1 MISLALVPVFVA
13 AALSFGMLF
22 LQMAQAV
29 DISGKS
35 EYVTQEKCE
44 NGKANCSVFSLTD
57 TKFEVTGAITG
68 LAGIKND
75 TKDLGLNI
83 LGRFMINILGLIVL
97 WMAVMAALKSNKI
110 TEDAVKPVAEFGES
124 IGKLMKSLPKLIPI
138 IPTPHGAMG
147 LQGLGNVGSSF
158 TNEIQRGPA
167 REGDELGTKW

>member
-29 DISGKS
+29 DINGKS
-35 EYVTQEKCE
+35 EYVKQEKCE
-44 NGKANCSVFSLTD
+44 NGKKECSAFTFTD
-57 TKFEVTGAITG
+57 TKFEITGGLTGAS
-68 LAGIKND
+68 GIVND

-83 LGRFMINILGLIVL
+83 LGRFMIHILGLVVL

-124 IGKLMKSLPKLIPI
+124 IGKLMKSIPKMIPI

-147 LQGLGNVGSSF
+147 LQ
-158 TNEIQRGPA
+158 
-167 REGDELGTKW
+167 